1 MAHALARN
9 DFPVPGGPYN
19 NIPDQ
24 DFLYSS
30 KKCGNLVGK
39 ITASCKEDLASS
51 NPATSDHL
59 IFGFSVTI
67 APDNASFNF

>member
-1 MAHALARN
+1 MAQAFARN
-9 DFPVPGGPYN
+9 DLPVPGGPYN
-19 NIPDQ
+19 KMPDQ

-30 KKCGNLVGK
+30 KKCGNLVGS
-39 ITASCKEDLASS
+39 ITASCREDLASS

-67 APDNASFNF
+67 APERESFNF